1 MGFFPNLRLQIIRFE
16 PVYFLKGFFLR
27 YVLDCGRPG
36 NAIGGS
42 SDGVFGVGFLIVNF
56 SFEGGG
62 DGFLTRNILS
72 I

>member
-1 MGFFPNLRLQIIRFE
+1 
-16 PVYFLKGFFLR
+16 VYFLKGFFLR

-42 SDGVFGVGFLIVNF
+42 SVFGVGFLIVNF
-56 SFEGGG
+56 SDCFEGGGGDGDGGDG

>member
-1 MGFFPNLRLQIIRFE
+1 M
-16 PVYFLKGFFLR
+16 YFLKGFFLR

-56 SFEGGG
+56 SDCFEGGGGGDGDGGDG